1 MPRKTVV
8 PTINTAAPVVA
19 VAAPVVPVPV
29 PVPVTATAAATITT
43 PATTT
48 TKKVIKVVKKKKP
61 VDEIVSENLEPA
73 AATAATATTATA
85 TTTTPTEPAA
95 AAAAAATTGVELTP
109 ETESVAVEDKV
120 DKKKPRRQVTKESLH
135 ADFEAFFKTIETDFS
150 DNKSLVKTVKQL
162 KADSY
167 KLLKIR
173 NLGEDRKKGENNNSG
188 FMKPVRI
195 SDDLASFIGVDND
208 QQITRVLI
216 TKKICQHIKEQDLQ
230 NPKDRRE
237 ILPDLALKKL
247 FAITD
252 ADTEPL
258 TYYGIQKR
266 IQRHIFK
273 TEPAAAAA
281 AIETPI
287 AAPTATA

>member
-19 VAAPVVPVPV
+19 VAAPVVPA
-29 PVPVTATAAATITT
+29 PVTVAA
-43 PATTT
+43 PAATT

-73 AATAATATTATA
+73 AAEPTTT
-85 TTTTPTEPAA
+85 TTTTPTEAAAEPAIPAA
-95 AAAAAATTGVELTP
+95 GVELTP
-109 ETESVAVEDKV
+109 ETETVAVEDKA

-135 ADFEAFFKTIETDFS
+135 ADFEAFFKTIETDFA

-281 AIETPI
+281 IETPI

>member
-19 VAAPVVPVPV
+19 VAAPVVPA
-29 PVPVTATAAATITT
+29 PVTVAAVAA
-43 PATTT
+43 PAATT

-61 VDEIVSENLEPA
+61 VDDIVSENLEPA
-73 AATAATATTATA
+73 AAAEPTT

-95 AAAAAATTGVELTP
+95 EPATPAAGVELTP
-109 ETESVAVEDKV
+109 ETEPVAVEDKA

-135 ADFEAFFKTIETDFS
+135 ADFEAFFKTIETDFA

-237 ILPDLALKKL
+237 ILPDLALRKL

-273 TEPAAAAA
+273 TDPAAAAA
-281 AIETPI
+281 AIETPT
-287 AAPTATA
+287 AAATATA